1 MSNKLN
7 NPTSRSNKPIYRDI
21 NFLIVVGITLMELMG
36 TMSINPALPGI
47 IESFQLSPE
56 QIGLV
61 TTAFVVPIMIGVP
74 ICGVLADCFG
84 RKTILVPSLF
94 LFAFAGVAC
103 AFATNFHTLLIWRF
117 LQGVGAASLEALA
130 LTLISDLYTG
140 KQLTSAMAFNAS
152 TIGMGL
158 AVYPLL
164 GGSLASIGWR
174 YVFALPL
181 VAVPIGIW
189 VWKRLRLPE
198 QQRYSD
204 FNFKVYLKDI
214 WIGIRRAK
222 VIKLLLIVV
231 ALFVLLFGAY
241 FTYIPTLAASLG
253 ASEITIGILLASMA
267 VSFAFTSSQ
276 LGLFARFVSEMT
288 LIKISFLIYTLAL
301 VITPTIGQIWMLFIP
316 SILFGIAHG
325 MVFPTTQA
333 LFAQLAPSSNRGGFM
348 AVGATVVPLG
358 QALGP
363 LLAGFAFSA
372 WEIKGVFYAGS
383 VFAMAIFILLNY
395 LKSCGRK
402 TSQKTL

>member
-7 NPTSRSNKPIYRDI
+7 NVPKRSNKPLYRDI
-21 NFLIVVGITLMELMG
+21 NLLIVISITLMELMG

-61 TTAFVVPIMIGVP
+61 TTAFVIPIMIGVP

-84 RKTILVPSLF
+84 RKVILVPSLF

-103 AFATNFHTLLIWRF
+103 AFAGNFNTLLVWRF

-152 TIGMGL
+152 AIGMGL

-164 GGSLASIGWR
+164 GGSLASKGWR

-189 VWKRLRLPE
+189 VWKMLRLPE

-204 FNFKVYLKDI
+204 FDFKAYLKNI
-214 WIGIRRAK
+214 WSSIRRTK
-222 VIKLLLIVV
+222 VVRLLFIVV

-253 ASEITIGILLASMA
+253 ASEITIGILFASMA

-301 VITPTIGQIWMLFIP
+301 VITPAIGHIWMLFIP
-316 SILFGIAHG
+316 SILIGIAHG

-333 LFAQLAPSSNRGGFM
+333 LFAQLAPNTNRGGFM

-363 LLAGFAFSA
+363 LLAGLAFSA

-383 VFAMAIFILLNY
+383 VFAMGIFILLNY
-395 LKSCGRK
+395 LIPPGRK
-402 TSQKTL
+402 AS

>member
-7 NPTSRSNKPIYRDI
+7 SPARRSNKPIYRDM
-21 NFLIVVGITLMELMG
+21 NLLIVISITLMELMG

-47 IESFQLSPE
+47 IESFQLSPQ

-61 TTAFVVPIMIGVP
+61 TTAFVIPIMIGVP
-74 ICGVLADCFG
+74 ICGVLADWFG
-84 RKTILVPSLF
+84 RKVILVPSLF
-94 LFAFAGVAC
+94 LFAIAGFAC
-103 AFATNFHTLLIWRF
+103 AFAPNFHTLLVWRF
-117 LQGVGAASLEALA
+117 LQGLGAASLEALA

-158 AVYPLL
+158 AVYPLI

-174 YVFALPL
+174 YVFILPL

-189 VWKRLRLPE
+189 VWKKLRLPK
-198 QQRYSD
+198 QKHYSN

-214 WIGIRRAK
+214 CSSIRRPK
-222 VIKLLLIVV
+222 VIKILLIVV

-253 ASEITIGILLASMA
+253 ASELTIGILLSSMA

-288 LIKISFLIYTLAL
+288 LIKISFFIYTLAL
-301 VITPTIGQIWMLFIP
+301 IITPTINHIWMLFIP

-325 MVFPTTQA
+325 MVFPTTQS
-333 LFAQLAPSSNRGGFM
+333 LLAQLAPTANRGGFM
-348 AVGATVVPLG
+348 AMGATVVPLG

-363 LLAGFAFSA
+363 LLAGLAFSV
-372 WEIKGVFYAGS
+372 WEIEGVFYAS
-383 VFAMAIFILLNY
+383 SFFAIAIFILLNY
-395 LKSCGRK
+395 LRPR
-402 TSQKTL
+402 TRRAN